1 MAQVARLQDFK
12 QSWNS
17 QVGLSVAITRGAVD
31 SYYWQLKK
39 KSNNNFCQSVKNINP
54 HNNTARLHQ
63 YNLNLTLD
71 YMCNPNFQQSCRRS
85 FISETGLGT
94 GHSRGD
100 LKMCLQ
106 LFPHRGAKFTYCQ
119 AQSQLNL
126 TQPQL
131 KLRLRLA
138 LVPGDPATRSPT
150 RESSFVNY
158 F

>member
-1 MAQVARLQDFK
+1 M
-12 QSWNS
+12 
-17 QVGLSVAITRGAVD
+17 
-31 SYYWQLKK
+31 KK

-63 YNLNLTLD
+63 YNLNPTLD
-71 YMCNPNFQQSCRRS
+71 YMYNPNFQQSCRRS

-119 AQSQLNL
+119 AQSQLNS

-138 LVPGDPATRSPT
+138 LFSADPTTHPATRPPRTVVSKASVGVLLTVSRPLNDHFKT
-150 RESSFVNY
+150 TVRKTMPKLFKD
-158 F
+158 